1 MSRKLIILGVI
12 GTALVLL
19 VLASRFIGG
28 DSAKT
33 VEVTPV
39 QSDVVRSAVL
49 ASGQLIYR
57 DQVQLRSELIGRA
70 ARVPFDEGDRVSAGD
85 VIVGLEPDQFR
96 ARLDQQEANVRL
108 QQIAID
114 RQRLLVD
121 NLQRQV
127 ERTRELFDRQL
138 VDANSQEN
146 AENELQMARLDLR
159 SRQEALTQARATLA
173 QSRDNLDRTEIRSPI
188 DGIVI
193 QLDVKP
199 GESVIAG
206 TTNIPGSTIAIIADT
221 SSMLAKLQVDEADI
235 ARVSVDQVADIY
247 AAAFPDTP
255 LGGVVEKIA
264 TTARR
269 ADGQQNLS
277 FEVEVRLL
285 EADRL
290 DVRSGMSAR
299 AEIFTESSED
309 ALALPIQAV
318 QYDDDSDDNRENNS
332 DNNSDSGEEQSFVF
346 VDDNGTARRRTVR
359 TGLSSDSHIE
369 ILEGLEAG
377 ERVVTGPFRTLRS
390 LRDGESLRAAE
401 PGATTPSAD

>member
-1 MSRKLIILGVI
+1 MNRKLIVFGALGA
-12 GTALVLL
+12 ALVLL
-19 VLASRFIGG
+19 VLVSRMSGG
-28 DSAKT
+28 DSAKP
-33 VEVTPV
+33 VDVAEVGTE
-39 QSDVVRSAVL
+39 VVRSAVL
-49 ASGQLIYR
+49 ASGQLVYR

-70 ARVPFDEGDRVSAGD
+70 AQVPVEQGDRVSAGD
-85 VIVGLEPDQFR
+85 LIVGLERDQFQ
-96 ARLDQQEANVRL
+96 AQLEQQEANVRL

-121 NLQRQV
+121 NLERQV
-127 ERTRELFDRQL
+127 RRTRELFGRGL

-146 AENELQMARLDLR
+146 AENELQMARVDLR
-159 SRQEALTQARATLA
+159 SRQEALLQARAAMA

-221 SSMLAKLQVDEADI
+221 SSMLAELQVDEADI
-235 ARVSVDQVADIY
+235 AQISIDQPADIY
-247 AAAFPDTP
+247 AAAFPETP
-255 LGGVVEKIA
+255 LKGVVEKIA

-269 ADGQQNLS
+269 AEGQQNLS

-285 EADRL
+285 DPDQVA
-290 DVRSGMSAR
+290 VRSGMSAR

-309 ALALPIQAV
+309 ALALPIQAI
-318 QYDDDSDDNRENNS
+318 QYDEDR
-332 DNNSDSGEEQSFVF
+332 DSGEERSYVF
-346 VDDNGTARRRTVR
+346 VDDSGTARRRNVS

-369 ILEGLEAG
+369 IIEGLQAG
-377 ERVVTGPFRTLRS
+377 ERVVTGPFRTLRT
-390 LRDGESLRAAE
+390 LRDGDRLRATL
-401 PGATTPSAD
+401 ATGRNGNRGTEAD

>member
-1 MSRKLIILGVI
+1 MKRKLLIFAAI
-12 GTALVLL
+12 GAALVLL
-19 VLASRFIGG
+19 LLFSRLTGT
-28 DSAKT
+28 DSGKE
-33 VEVTPV
+33 VEISPV
-39 QSDVVRSAVL
+39 QQEVVRSAVL
-49 ASGQLIYR
+49 ASGQLVYR

-70 ARVPFDEGDRVSAGD
+70 ALVPFEEGDRVAAGD
-85 VIVGLEPDQFR
+85 LIVGLEPEQYQ
-96 ARLDQQEANVRL
+96 AQLDQQEARVRL

-114 RQRLLVD
+114 RQQLLVE

-127 ERTRELFDRQL
+127 ERTRELFRREL
-138 VDANSQEN
+138 VDASSQEN
-146 AENELQMARLDLR
+146 SENELEMARLDLQ
-159 SRQEALTQARATLA
+159 SRQAALTQERAALA
-173 QSRDNLDRTEIRSPI
+173 QTRDNLDRTEIRSPI

-221 SSMLAKLQVDEADI
+221 SSMLAELLVDEADI
-235 ARVSVDQVADIY
+235 AQVAVDQPADIY

-255 LGGVVEKIA
+255 IHGVVEKIA

-269 ADGQQNLS
+269 AEGQQNLS

-285 EADRL
+285 DADRM

-299 AEIFTESSED
+299 AEIFTESSEH

-318 QYDDDSDDNRENNS
+318 QYDESNA
-332 DNNSDSGEEQSFVF
+332 SGEENSYVF
-346 VDDNGTARRRTVR
+346 VDDHGTARRRAVR

-369 ILEGLEAG
+369 ILDGLSAG
-377 ERVVTGPFRTLRS
+377 ERVVTGPFRTLRTLS
-390 LRDGESLRAAE
+390 DGERIRAITAGTAGTTAE
-401 PGATTPSAD
+401 AD

>member
-1 MSRKLIILGVI
+1 MNRKLLIFAAI
-12 GTALVLL
+12 GTALMLL
-19 VLASRFIGG
+19 VLASRFTGT
-28 DSAKT
+28 DNAKT

-39 QSDVVRSAVL
+39 QSEVVRSAVL
-49 ASGQLIYR
+49 ASGQLMYR

-70 ARVPFDEGDRVSAGD
+70 ARVPFDQGDRVVAGD

-96 ARLDQQEANVRL
+96 AQLDQQEANVRL

-114 RQRLLVD
+114 RQRLMVD

-127 ERTRELFDRQL
+127 ERTRELFNRQL

-159 SRQEALTQARATLA
+159 SREEALTQARAALA

-221 SSMLAKLQVDEADI
+221 SSMLANLQVDEADI
-235 ARVSVDQVADIY
+235 ARVAVDQVADIY
-247 AAAFPDTP
+247 AAAFPDVP
-255 LGGVVEKIA
+255 LQGVVEKIA

-269 ADGQQNLS
+269 AAGQQNLS

-285 EADRL
+285 EPDRV

-299 AEIFTESSED
+299 AEIFTESSAD

-318 QYDDDSDDNRENNS
+318 QYDEDG
-332 DNNSDSGEEQSFVF
+332 DSGEERSYVF
-346 VDDNGTARRRTVR
+346 VDDNGTARRRVVR

-377 ERVVTGPFRTLRS
+377 EGVVTGPFRTLRT
-390 LRDGESLRAAE
+390 LRDGDRLRTAE
-401 PGATTPSAD
+401 PTATPSTAN

>member
-1 MSRKLIILGVI
+1 MNRKLIVFGALGA
-12 GTALVLL
+12 ALVLL
-19 VLASRFIGG
+19 VLVSRMSGG
-28 DSAKT
+28 DSAKP
-33 VEVTPV
+33 VDVAEVGTE
-39 QSDVVRSAVL
+39 VVRSAVL
-49 ASGQLIYR
+49 ASGQLVYR

-70 ARVPFDEGDRVSAGD
+70 AQVPVEQGDRVSAGD
-85 VIVGLEPDQFR
+85 LIVGLERDQFQ
-96 ARLDQQEANVRL
+96 AQLEQQEANVRL

-121 NLQRQV
+121 NLERQV
-127 ERTRELFDRQL
+127 RRTRELFGRGL

-146 AENELQMARLDLR
+146 AENELQMARVDLR
-159 SRQEALTQARATLA
+159 SRQEALLQARAAMA

-221 SSMLAKLQVDEADI
+221 SSMLAELQVDEADI
-235 ARVSVDQVADIY
+235 AQISIDQPADIY
-247 AAAFPDTP
+247 AAAFPETP
-255 LGGVVEKIA
+255 LKGVVEKIA

-269 ADGQQNLS
+269 AEGQQNLS

-285 EADRL
+285 DPDQVA
-290 DVRSGMSAR
+290 VRSGMSAR

-309 ALALPIQAV
+309 ALALPIQAI
-318 QYDDDSDDNRENNS
+318 QYDEDR
-332 DNNSDSGEEQSFVF
+332 DSGEERSYVF
-346 VDDNGTARRRTVR
+346 VDDNGTARRRNVS

-369 ILEGLEAG
+369 IVEGLEAG
-377 ERVVTGPFRTLRS
+377 ERVVTGPFRTLRT
-390 LRDGESLRAAE
+390 LRDGDRLRATL
-401 PGATTPSAD
+401 ATGRNGNRGTEAD

>member
-1 MSRKLIILGVI
+1 MGRKLIVFTAI

-19 VLASRFIGG
+19 VLVSRFVDG
-28 DSAKT
+28 DSAKD
-33 VEVTPV
+33 VEVSPV
-39 QSDVVRSAVL
+39 QSEVVRSAVL

-70 ARVPFDEGDRVSAGD
+70 ARVPFEQGDRVSAGD

-96 ARLDQQEANVRL
+96 AQLEQQEANVRL

-114 RQRLLVD
+114 RQRLMVE

-127 ERTRELFDRQL
+127 ERTRELYRREL
-138 VDANSQEN
+138 VDASSQEN
-146 AENELQMARLDLR
+146 AENELQMARLDLN
-159 SRQEALTQARATLA
+159 SRVEALTQARAALA
-173 QSRDNLDRTEIRSPI
+173 QARDNLDRTEIRSPI

-235 ARVSVDQVADIY
+235 ARVSVDQQADIY

-255 LGGVVEKIA
+255 LEGLVEKIA

-285 EADRL
+285 DPDRV

-318 QYDDDSDDNRENNS
+318 QYDDDR
-332 DNNSDSGEEQSFVF
+332 DSGEELSFVF
-346 VDDNGTARRRTVR
+346 VDDNGTARRRVVR

-369 ILEGLEAG
+369 ILEGLAVG
-377 ERVVTGPFRTLRS
+377 ERVVTGPFRTLRT
-390 LRDGESLRAAE
+390 LRDGDSIRAALPAE
-401 PGATTPSAD
+401 TT

>member
-1 MSRKLIILGVI
+1 MNRKLLIFAGI

-19 VLASRFIGG
+19 VLASRLTGG
-28 DSAKT
+28 DNAKS
-33 VEVTPV
+33 VEVSPV
-39 QSDVVRSAVL
+39 QSEAVRSAVL
-49 ASGQLIYR
+49 ASGQLMYR

-70 ARVPFDEGDRVSAGD
+70 ARVPFEQGDRVTAGD

-96 ARLDQQEANVRL
+96 AQLDQQEANVRL

-114 RQRLLVD
+114 RQRLMVD

-127 ERTRELFDRQL
+127 ERTRELFNRQL
-138 VDANSQEN
+138 VDANSQET

-159 SRQEALTQARATLA
+159 SREEALTQARAALA

-235 ARVSVDQVADIY
+235 ARVSVDQEADIY
-247 AAAFPDTP
+247 AAAFPDIP
-255 LGGVVEKIA
+255 LQGVVEKIA

-285 EADRL
+285 DAERV

-299 AEIFTESSED
+299 AEIFTESSAD

-318 QYDDDSDDNRENNS
+318 QYDEDG
-332 DNNSDSGEEQSFVF
+332 DSGEERSFVF
-346 VDDNGTARRRTVR
+346 VDDNSTARRRVVR

-377 ERVVTGPFRTLRS
+377 ERVVTGPFRTLRT
-390 LRDGESLRAAE
+390 LRDGDRLRTAE
-401 PGATTPSAD
+401 PAANTSTAN

>member
-1 MSRKLIILGVI
+1 MSRKLIVFAAISA
-12 GTALVLL
+12 ALVLL

-39 QSDVVRSAVL
+39 QSQVVRSAVL

-70 ARVPFDEGDRVSAGD
+70 ARVPFEQGDRVSAGD

-96 ARLDQQEANVRL
+96 AQLDQQEANVRL

-114 RQRLLVD
+114 RQRLMVD

-127 ERTRELFDRQL
+127 ERTRELFNRQL

-146 AENELQMARLDLR
+146 AENELQMARLDLS
-159 SRQEALTQARATLA
+159 SRQEALTQARAALA

-235 ARVSVDQVADIY
+235 ARVSVDQIADIY

-255 LGGVVEKIA
+255 LQGVVEKIA

-277 FEVEVRLL
+277 FEVDVRLL
-285 EADRL
+285 DADRV

-318 QYDDDSDDNRENNS
+318 QYDDDSDNNR
-332 DNNSDSGEEQSFVF
+332 DNNRDSGEEQSFVF
-346 VDDNGTARRRTVR
+346 VDDNGTARRRAVR

-369 ILEGLEAG
+369 ILDGLEAG

-390 LRDGESLRAAE
+390 LRDGDSLRAAE
-401 PGATTPSAD
+401 AGATTPAAD

>member
-1 MSRKLIILGVI
+1 MNRKLIVFLAI
-12 GTALVLL
+12 GAALVLL
-19 VLASRFIGG
+19 VVASRFTGT
-28 DSAKT
+28 DSAKA
-33 VEVTPV
+33 VEVSLV
-39 QSDVVRSAVL
+39 QNEVVRSAVL
-49 ASGQLIYR
+49 ASGQLMYR

-70 ARVPFDEGDRVSAGD
+70 ARVPFEQGERVAAGD

-96 ARLDQQEANVRL
+96 AQLDQQEANVRL

-114 RQRLLVD
+114 RQRLMVE

-127 ERTRELFDRQL
+127 ERTRELFNRQL
-138 VDANSQEN
+138 VDASSQDN
-146 AENELQMARLDLR
+146 AENDLQMARLDLR
-159 SRQEALTQARATLA
+159 SREEALTQARAALA

-235 ARVSVDQVADIY
+235 ARVAVDQIADIY

-255 LGGVVEKIA
+255 LQGVVEKIA
-264 TTARR
+264 STARR

-277 FEVEVRLL
+277 FEVEVRLI
-285 EADRL
+285 EADRV

-309 ALALPIQAV
+309 ALALPIQAI
-318 QYDDDSDDNRENNS
+318 QYADAGDSD
-332 DNNSDSGEEQSFVF
+332 EEQSHVF
-346 VDDNGTARRRTVR
+346 IDDNGTARRRVVR

-369 ILEGLEAG
+369 ILAGLEAG

-390 LRDGESLRAAE
+390 LRDGDRLSAVRPAVAES
-401 PGATTPSAD
+401 D

>member
-1 MSRKLIILGVI
+1 MNRKLIVFAVI
-12 GTALVLL
+12 GTALVML

-28 DSAKT
+28 DSAKA
-33 VEVTPV
+33 VEITPV
-39 QSDVVRSAVL
+39 QREVVRSAVL
-49 ASGQLIYR
+49 ASGQLMYR

-70 ARVPFDEGDRVSAGD
+70 ARVPFEQGDRVSAGD

-96 ARLDQQEANVRL
+96 AQLDQQEAHVRL

-114 RQRLLVD
+114 RQQLMVE
-121 NLQRQV
+121 NLERQIA
-127 ERTRELFDRQL
+127 RTRELFSREL
-138 VDANSQEN
+138 VDANSQDI
-146 AENELQMARLDLR
+146 AENELKMARLDLS
-159 SRQEALTQARATLA
+159 SRQEALTQARAALA

-188 DGIVI
+188 NGIVI

-206 TTNIPGSTIAIIADT
+206 TTNIPGSAIAIIADT
-221 SSMLAKLQVDEADI
+221 TSMLAKLHVDEADI
-235 ARVSVDQVADIY
+235 ARVAVDQTTDIY

-255 LGGVVEKIA
+255 LQGVVENIA

-277 FEVEVRLL
+277 FEVEVRLPDAGRV
-285 EADRL
+285 E
-290 DVRSGMSAR
+290 VRSGMSAR

-318 QYDDDSDDNRENNS
+318 QYDNNS
-332 DNNSDSGEEQSFVF
+332 DNNRDSGEEQSYVF
-346 VDDNGTARRRTVR
+346 VDDSGTARRRVVR

-377 ERVVTGPFRTLRS
+377 EQVVTGPFRTLS
-390 LRDGESLRAAE
+390 TLRDGDSLRAAE
-401 PGATTPSAD
+401 PAVTTSTAD

>member
-1 MSRKLIILGVI
+1 MARKLLVFAVI
-12 GTALVLL
+12 GIAVVGLVLI
-19 VLASRFIGG
+19 SRFTAG
-28 DSAKT
+28 DSAKA
-33 VEVTPV
+33 VEVTAV
-39 QSDVVRSAVL
+39 QSEVVRSAVL
-49 ASGQLIYR
+49 ASGRLMYR

-70 ARVPFDEGDRVSAGD
+70 AQVPFEQGDRVSAGD
-85 VIVGLEPDQFR
+85 LIVGLEPDQFQ
-96 ARLDQQEANVRL
+96 AQLEQQEANVRL
-108 QQIAID
+108 QQLAID
-114 RQRLLVD
+114 RQRLMVE

-127 ERTRELFDRQL
+127 ERTRELFKRQL

-146 AENELQMARLDLR
+146 AENELEMARLDLR
-159 SRQEALTQARATLA
+159 SRQEALTQARAALA

-221 SSMLAKLQVDEADI
+221 SSMLAQLQVDEADI
-235 ARVSVDQVADIY
+235 ARVSVDQRADIF
-247 AAAFPDTP
+247 AAAFPDIP
-255 LGGVVEKIA
+255 LEGVVERIA

-269 ADGQQNLS
+269 AEGQQNLS

-285 EADRL
+285 DAERV

-318 QYDDDSDDNRENNS
+318 QYDDDR
-332 DNNSDSGEEQSFVF
+332 DSEEEQSFVF
-346 VDDNGTARRRTVR
+346 VDDNGTARRRVVR
-359 TGLSSDSHIE
+359 TGLSSDSQIE

-377 ERVVTGPFRTLRS
+377 ERVVTGPFRILRG
-390 LRDGESLRAAE
+390 LRDGDRIRAAE
-401 PGATTPSAD
+401 PTATTAESR

>member
-1 MSRKLIILGVI
+1 MSRKLIVFAAISA
-12 GTALVLL
+12 ALVLL
-19 VLASRFIGG
+19 VVASRFVGG
-28 DSAKT
+28 DSAKA

-39 QSDVVRSAVL
+39 QSQVVRSAVL
-49 ASGQLIYR
+49 ASGQLMYR

-96 ARLDQQEANVRL
+96 AQFEQQEANVRL
-108 QQIAID
+108 QEIAIE
-114 RQRLLVD
+114 RQRLMVD

-127 ERTRELFDRQL
+127 ERTRELFNRQL

-146 AENELQMARLDLR
+146 SENELQMARLDLS
-159 SRQEALTQARATLA
+159 SREEALTQARAALA
-173 QSRDNLDRTEIRSPI
+173 QSLDNLDRTEIRSPI

-235 ARVSVDQVADIY
+235 ARVSVDQTADIY
-247 AAAFPDTP
+247 AAAFPDMP
-255 LGGVVEKIA
+255 LKGVVEKIA

-285 EADRL
+285 GADRV

-309 ALALPIQAV
+309 ALALPIEAV
-318 QYDDDSDDNRENNS
+318 QYDDHSNNNINNNRNN
-332 DNNSDSGEEQSFVF
+332 NRDSGEEQSFVF
-346 VDDNGTARRRTVR
+346 VDDTGTARRRAVR

-390 LRDGESLRAAE
+390 LRDGDSVSAAE
-401 PGATTPSAD
+401 PGATTPAGG

>member
-1 MSRKLIILGVI
+1 MNRKLIVFGAL

-19 VLASRFIGG
+19 VLVSRMSGG
-28 DSAKT
+28 DSAKP
-33 VEVTPV
+33 VDVAEVGNE
-39 QSDVVRSAVL
+39 VVRSAVL
-49 ASGQLIYR
+49 ASGQLVYR

-70 ARVPFDEGDRVSAGD
+70 AQVPVEQGDRVSAGD
-85 VIVGLEPDQFR
+85 LIVGLERDQFQ
-96 ARLDQQEANVRL
+96 AQLEQQEANVRL

-121 NLQRQV
+121 NLERQV
-127 ERTRELFDRQL
+127 RRTRELFGRGL

-146 AENELQMARLDLR
+146 AENELQMARVDLR
-159 SRQEALTQARATLA
+159 SRQEALLQARAAMA

-221 SSMLAKLQVDEADI
+221 SSMLAELQVDEADI
-235 ARVSVDQVADIY
+235 AQISIDQPADIY

-255 LGGVVEKIA
+255 LKGVVEKIA

-269 ADGQQNLS
+269 AEGQQNLS

-285 EADRL
+285 EPDQVG
-290 DVRSGMSAR
+290 VRSGMSAR

-309 ALALPIQAV
+309 ALALPIQAI
-318 QYDDDSDDNRENNS
+318 QYDEDR
-332 DNNSDSGEEQSFVF
+332 DSGEERSYVF
-346 VDDNGTARRRTVR
+346 VDDNGTARRRNVS

-369 ILEGLEAG
+369 IIEGLQAG
-377 ERVVTGPFRTLRS
+377 ERVVTGPFRTLRT
-390 LRDGESLRAAE
+390 LREGDRLRATLATGRNGNRGAE
-401 PGATTPSAD
+401 AD